1 MSKQADSSVAF
12 ARSHGSYYASPAAY
26 RLSPVAFSSFPTMDY
41 SKSHLPPLYIIHY
54 GLLYSLGIWLLFSHI
69 ASRIFHA
76 QRQRGRCLWRKD
88 TSPLNPH
95 QKRGGVSISPPHPLT
110 TQRKGPAGPLL
121 WILPPGVTHPA
132 ARSEAE
138 RAETGAEANAFTT
151 PGLHQKNQ
159 IAAAH
164 SSKQSV

>member
-1 MSKQADSSVAF
+1 MSLAQ
-12 ARSHGSYYASPAAY
+12 R
-26 RLSPVAFSSFPTMDY
+26 
-41 SKSHLPPLYIIHY
+41 HLPLKPPPET
-54 GLLYSLGIWLLFSHI
+54 W
-69 ASRIFHA
+69 
-76 QRQRGRCLWRKD
+76 GRFDLAP
-88 TSPLNPH
+88 T
-95 QKRGGVSISPPHPLT
+95 PLT